1 MDFKQLKTLYPIG
14 TIQKHKSNL
23 TSVLSLYNGYEY
35 FVLPKDL
42 LSNSEIQ
49 LLQSLTIRQERSSPW
64 YDFLYHQILPSQ
76 FESKYFQVIHFMVEN
91 LHDSYDLWLES
102 FTSFIPNIEE
112 AFFVDERY
120 GICIVNSPIVSSELI
135 EGSIATLDDD
145 FGTKTSLFIGINA
158 PADNSFPYIYN
169 EERAIFTSNYQSQKV
184 QSFKSLYI
192 RHYLKSSLVDSTYV
206 QIIKHQIYS
215 FEDMETLIRTMWNEQ
230 GNITSTAQALFVHR
244 NTLNYRIDKFYELTG
259 LQLRKL
265 DDLLLCYLIIH

>member
-23 TSVLSLYNGYEY
+23 TSVLSLYNGAEY
-35 FVLPKDL
+35 FIIPKEV
-42 LSNSEIQ
+42 LSNSEVQ

-64 YDFLYHQILPSQ
+64 YDFLYHHILPSQ
-76 FESKYFQVIHFMVEN
+76 FETKYFQVIHFMVEN

-102 FTSFIPNIEE
+102 FTSFIPDIEE
-112 AFFVDERY
+112 AFFVDDRY
-120 GICIVNSPIVSSELI
+120 GVCIVNAPTTNSELI

-158 PADNSFPYIYN
+158 LADNSFPYLYD

-206 QIIKHQIYS
+206 QVIKQQIYS